1 MLEPNLTIAFHGLDH
16 SDAVEERVREEA
28 RKLDR
33 IFDRIIG
40 GTVRI
45 EAPHRHQSHNRHYE
59 VHIQISMPG
68 KGEIVVSQEPGKSED
83 HEDLFKTIHQ
93 AFNAARRQLKERVE
107 KMRGNVKNHG
117 RQVKAAPAAGSESV

>member
-1 MLEPNLTIAFHGLDH
+1 MLESNLTVTFHGLDH

-28 RKLDR
+28 SKLDR
-33 IFDRIIG
+33 IFDRLIA

-45 EAPHRHQSHNRHYE
+45 EVPHRTQGHAKLYA

-68 KGEIVVSQEPGKSED
+68 KGEIVVSHEPGKHED
-83 HEDLFKTIHQ
+83 HEDLFKTIHH

-117 RQVKAAPAAGSESV
+117 RRVKATPAGTDTV